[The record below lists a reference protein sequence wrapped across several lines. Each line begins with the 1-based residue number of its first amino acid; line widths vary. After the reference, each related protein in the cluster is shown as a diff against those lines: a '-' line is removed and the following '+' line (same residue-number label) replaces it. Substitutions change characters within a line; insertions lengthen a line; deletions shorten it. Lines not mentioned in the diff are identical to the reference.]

1 MHIEFLHDI
10 KDPDTGE
17 LLYHKGQRVH
27 RMTAVCATYLDR
39 KVAVEIKPA
48 RRGTSAWFDQRM
60 EQSKQITVLD
70 TQDVN
75 PCVVGTEWG
84 VKDASDS
91 GFRCVTVIKRVGSET
106 TYLSAPPPDAPDSI
120 KRRFADLS
128 NDTSRANAAEELQ
141 RAKNAQ
147 IEYNE
152 KIKDIARW

>member
-1 MHIEFLHDI
+1 MHVEFI
-10 KDPDTGE
+10 RNYPSDTNPI
-17 LLYHKGQRVH
+17 YHKGERLHEDSVILKKI
-27 RMTAVCATYLDR
+27 VFD
-39 KVAVEIKPA
+39 KFAVEIKPA
-48 RRGTSAWFDQRM
+48 RRGTKEWFAQRM

>member
-1 MHIEFLHDI
+1 MHIQFLHDI

-91 GFRCVTVIKRVGSET
+91 GFRCVTVIKKVGAET
-106 TYLSAPPPDAPDSI
+106 TFFSAPPADAPKSI
-120 KRRFADLS
+120 IQRFNDLS
-128 NDTSRANAAEELQ
+128 NSTGSTAAADLDA
-141 RAKNAQ
+141 AKRQQA
-147 IEYNE
+147 EYNE
-152 KIKDIARW
+152 RLKDIPRW